1 MEIVDFS
8 KDYNKGRVFLF
19 FEGEDCGLCQ
29 GMKAKSLEF
38 LKDQDAKFMSVKL
51 SDYPKLRGEFQVFSF
66 PTLLYLK
73 DGVEIERMAGF
84 FNFEKFFKIL
94 DREF

>member
-1 MEIVDFS
+1 MKVVNFN
-8 KDYNKGRVFLF
+8 KDYDKGKVFLF

-29 GMKAKSLEF
+29 GMKMKSLEE
-38 LKDQDAKFMSVKL
+38 LKSVEGRFMSVKL
-51 SDYPKLRGEFQVFSF
+51 VDYPKLRGKFQVFSF

-84 FNFEKFFKIL
+84 FDFEKFLRSINS
-94 DREF
+94 